1 LKRSPSELRTTVTL
15 DPDANVP
22 TKPRELPAIAS
33 PAEERS
39 FAEDVIFGL
48 ASTPKSLP
56 CKYFYDARGSALFDR
71 ITELDEYYPTR
82 TEAELMRTH
91 AGAMAATIGP
101 GALIV
106 ELGSGSS
113 VKTRL
118 LLDELER
125 PAGYAPVDIS
135 ADHLEHAARAIA
147 ADYPELEVL
156 PVAAD
161 FTRGFSVP
169 QTRRPATR
177 CVVYFPGSTIGN
189 FTRAQALALLRA
201 IASLVDANEDER
213 PGGLLLGF
221 DLVKPAELLEAA
233 YDDALGVTAEFN
245 LNLLARINRELDG
258 DFDLEQ
264 FEHRAIWA
272 PEPAR
277 MEIYIR
283 SRRAQGASVA
293 GHRFRF
299 AAGEDILTEYSH
311 KYTRAS
317 IVALA
322 EQAGFERST
331 IWTDPDQLFGVGLFQ
346 LKN

>member
-1 LKRSPSELRTTVTL
+1 VS
-15 DPDANVP
+15 
-22 TKPRELPAIAS
+22 TKLRELPAIAS
-33 PAEERS
+33 PSEERS

-48 ASTPKSLP
+48 ASAPKSLP
-56 CKYFYDARGSALFDR
+56 CKYFYDAQGSALFDR

-91 AGAMAATIGP
+91 AGAMAAMIGA

-135 ADHLEHAARAIA
+135 AAHLEQAARAIA
-147 ADYPELEVL
+147 DDYPRLEVL

-161 FTRGFSVP
+161 FTRGFTVP
-169 QTRRPATR
+169 KTRRPAAR

-189 FTRAQALALLRA
+189 FTRSQALALLRA
-201 IASLVDANEDER
+201 VAHLVGANADER

-221 DLVKPAELLEAA
+221 DLVKPAELLERA

-264 FEHRAIWA
+264 FEHRAVWA
-272 PEPAR
+272 ATPAR
-277 MEIYIR
+277 MEIFIR
-283 SRRAQGASVA
+283 SQRAQSVRAA

-311 KYTRAS
+311 KYTHAS
-317 IVALA
+317 IIALA
-322 EQAGFERST
+322 EQAGFVRST
-331 IWTDPDQLFGVGLFQ
+331 IWTDPDELFGVGLFQ
-346 LKN
+346 LAKAN